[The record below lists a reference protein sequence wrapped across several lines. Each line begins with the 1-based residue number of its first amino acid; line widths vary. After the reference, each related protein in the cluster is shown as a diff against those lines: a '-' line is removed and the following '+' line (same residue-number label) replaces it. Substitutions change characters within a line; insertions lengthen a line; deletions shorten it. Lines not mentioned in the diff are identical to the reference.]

1 MSLII
6 GKLYAK
12 LRLATVPG
20 GKAIAAVEEAA
31 LFDKI
36 FVESRL
42 LFWMTCQAFLRPR
55 QRASISVRGKVR
67 A

>member
-42 LFWMTCQAFLRPR
+42 LFWMAAFNL
-55 QRASISVRGKVR
+55 ALTLITAFKVFSQ
-67 A
+67 